1 MKKDALME
9 INHETA
15 MSLWKKRYGKAT
27 RVKDFAGREMDKG
40 SYGNR
45 NSEYG
50 WNLDHILPQSQGG
63 KDTESNLIC
72 CHIKTNDEKADK
84 YPVFNA
90 NEKTF
95 EIVKVENHYEIKEK
109 NPKQEKEDEDKGV
122 NFFDHSAG
130 IAFFKKCKN
139 KDYFVGTINVKITNV
154 KESAILD
161 FIKELFD
168 GYDIGFS
175 EDNGYYYYGNSKT
188 YVIHIEAEDL
198 KTKDMIN
205 SLLDDC
211 ILLNTY
217 LKQYFKRLEMIGDY
231 DIVYNVYCLHD
242 LCEIEN
248 FEEDRIQYYTSECT
262 IHINELVRINSEASK
277 MKIDYKRDSY
287 VYDYYYTKLS
297 ENLGKA
303 KK

>member
-1 MKKDALME
+1 ME
-9 INHETA
+9 KNAIMDINHETA
-15 MSLWKKRYGKAT
+15 MSLWKKRYGKET
-27 RVKDFAGREMDKG
+27 RVKDFAGREIDKG
-40 SYGNR
+40 AYGNR

-90 NEKTF
+90 NGKTF
-95 EIVKVENHYEIKEK
+95 EIIKVENHYEIKEK
-109 NPKQEKEDEDKGV
+109 TPKQEQEEEEKGI

-130 IAFFKKCKN
+130 IKFFNQCKN
-139 KDYFVGTINVKITNV
+139 KDYFVGTINIKITDV
-154 KESAILD
+154 KDSAILD
-161 FIKELFD
+161 FIKEVFD
-168 GYDIGFS
+168 GYDISFS
-175 EDNGYYYYGNSKT
+175 KDSYNYFNGGNT
-188 YVIHIEAEDL
+188 YLVHIEAEDL

-205 SLLDDC
+205 SILDDC

-217 LKQYFKRLEMIGDY
+217 FGKYFKRINVIDNY

-242 LCEIEN
+242 LYEIEN
-248 FEEDRIQYYTSECT
+248 FKEDRITFYTSECT

-277 MKIDYKRDSY
+277 MKIDCKRNSY